1 MEGYT
6 TRALYEVI
14 KLNLLMKDK
23 DLIHFIRTMND
34 NILEEVKKIKS
45 NKLSI
50 NEILNRYENY
60 TIVFMMIKSVMKT
73 AKISNFQDKVKD
85 ITDMLLNDL
94 LEDKPTDNRK
104 NRYEE
109 ED

>member
-23 DLIHFIRTMND
+23 DLIHFIHAMND
-34 NILEEVKKIKS
+34 NILEEFKKIKS
-45 NKLSI
+45 NKISI

-73 AKISNFQDKVKD
+73 AIISNVQDNVKD
-85 ITDMLLNDL
+85 ITDMLLNDM
-94 LEDKPTDNRK
+94 LEDKPVNNSK
-104 NRYEE
+104 NRYED

>member
-23 DLIHFIRTMND
+23 DLIHFIRTMNE
-34 NILEEVKKIKS
+34 NILEEFKKIKS
-45 NKLSI
+45 NKLGV

-94 LEDKPTDNRK
+94 LEDKPVDNRK
-104 NRYEE
+104 NKYED